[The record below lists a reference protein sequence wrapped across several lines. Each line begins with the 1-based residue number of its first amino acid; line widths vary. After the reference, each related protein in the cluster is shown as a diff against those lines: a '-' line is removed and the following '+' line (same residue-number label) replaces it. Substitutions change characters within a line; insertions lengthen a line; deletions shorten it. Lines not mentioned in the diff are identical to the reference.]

1 MDVILNDNNKMPS
14 LGFGTWH
21 LAGEKGIEVFKTAIK
36 LGYRCF
42 DTQKH
47 TVMRAN
53 LVLL

>member
-36 LGYRCF
+36 LGLIQ
-42 DTQKH
+42 QKH